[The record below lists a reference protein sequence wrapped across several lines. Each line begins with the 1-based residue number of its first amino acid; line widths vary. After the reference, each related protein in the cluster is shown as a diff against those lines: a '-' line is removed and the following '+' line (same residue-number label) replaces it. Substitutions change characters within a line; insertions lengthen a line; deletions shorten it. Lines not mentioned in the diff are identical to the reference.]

1 MDKAG
6 QIAVCW
12 ERDARNVQSPY
23 RASIAASEGGQCGTI
38 EHDGREVRVSLIDAD
53 KVPVSEF
60 WQPEEEY
67 DGKDMG
73 DHI

>member
-38 EHDGREVRVSLIDAD
+38 ERNGRKVRVSLIEAY
-53 KVPVSEF
+53 KFPVSEL
-60 WQPEEEY
+60 WQPEEER